1 MEVIK
6 MLEKIQAVIDKI
18 RPRLQM
24 DGGDIELIG
33 VEDNKIKV
41 KLTGA
46 CVGCPGAQMTLKMGV
61 ERMIKEE
68 VPEIEEVI
76 AV

>member
-1 MEVIK
+1 
-6 MLEKIQAVIDKI
+6 MLERVKAVIEKI

-24 DGGDIELIG
+24 DGGDIELVGI
-33 VEDNKIKV
+33 EDNKVKV

-46 CVGCPGAQMTLKMGV
+46 CHGCPGAQMTLKMGV

-68 VPEIEEVI
+68 VPEIEEVV